1 MLLLGDTVK
10 ASALEERRS
19 AARATL
25 EVSAMVDIYFTTCE
39 EVVFSAGGF

>member
-1 MLLLGDTVK
+1 MK

-25 EVSAMVDIYFTTCE
+25 EVSAMVDIYLYL
-39 EVVFSAGGF
+39 